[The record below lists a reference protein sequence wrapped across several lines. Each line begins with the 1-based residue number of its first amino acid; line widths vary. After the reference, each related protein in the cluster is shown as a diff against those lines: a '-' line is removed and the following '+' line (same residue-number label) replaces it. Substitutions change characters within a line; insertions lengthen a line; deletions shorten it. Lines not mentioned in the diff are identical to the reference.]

1 MINFS
6 LTFLWV
12 GACKR
17 NDQVSKQQQA
27 SYRSIPAF
35 QSMLRMGP
43 FGSGLTLPSGK
54 LHRGGPVLNFQ
65 TCFYSMYLSQ
75 TRPHTQFLECF
86 VPLSPICVK
95 FNKCNILWSAHT
107 HICNNEHKLSHKHT
121 HTGSIPCGHSCIE
134 HFLTRPYFLPL
145 SQYFSTNIW
154 LTIALCLNPDA
165 SHPSPSLRFP
175 PLLQTQFEKFI
186 WS

>member
-1 MINFS
+1 MDVVIVLCVLCYFNNDKSALKCPRYTSRAHHKELAVYLYLPVIMVNFS
-6 LTFLWV
+6 LTFLWA

-75 TRPHTQFLECF
+75 TRTHTQFLECF

-107 HICNNEHKLSHKHT
+107 HIWT
-121 HTGSIPCGHSCIE
+121 
-134 HFLTRPYFLPL
+134 
-145 SQYFSTNIW
+145 
-154 LTIALCLNPDA
+154 
-165 SHPSPSLRFP
+165 
-175 PLLQTQFEKFI
+175 
-186 WS
+186 